1 MSQNYDTPVSNKILK
16 LEDEDVKKYLE
27 SLWGCEK
34 ENPRILN
41 DFPENNNI
49 DKKIIDNFEKNVEN
63 KFDNIKIIGNF
74 SYTNQLEQEVR
85 LKKNELGDE
94 EIKLSYICMRD
105 LITNSCI
112 NNNTM
117 NKINK
122 VHIGLKI
129 KDENKNKND
138 ITNYR
143 FLQVHSKTIK
153 LIDRIWCLRIVDSI
167 KNLDCN
173 IFKCSLIKQI
183 NNSLIETANKNTL
196 SIENVVLIDL
206 EKAFDSCDYDVVE
219 DLMFRS
225 LKRKI
230 NEKFAKSLTDQY
242 MYILRQREVYYHNL
256 KIDFRKGLPTGLP
269 SSNIIFSLLMD
280 ELINEWLEENK
291 SAFKV
296 DKDFIINIY
305 VDDIYL
311 KILNNELKNIIIVT
325 LIDKIKKYKFNVNF
339 EKCKADKKLELE
351 FFTNLE
357 EYDFY
362 LGIPFTRDFRK
373 YTTLILKKFND
384 SNHTNLTY
392 KQIFEILIKKEPL
405 SKQIIGFFNYK
416 FTPIM
421 KEDENIIDFIEK
433 IDLYTN

>member
-1 MSQNYDTPVSNKILK
+1 MSQNYDTPVSNNISK
-16 LEDEDVKKYLE
+16 LDDEDIKKYLE

-41 DFPENNNI
+41 DFPENNKI
-49 DKKIIDNFEKNVEN
+49 DKSILDNFEKNVEN

-74 SYTNQLEQEVR
+74 SYTNQLEKEVR

-94 EIKLSYICMRD
+94 EIKLGYICMRD
-105 LITNSCI
+105 LIKNSCI

-129 KDENKNKND
+129 KDENKNKD
-138 ITNYR
+138 EIKNYR

-167 KNLDCN
+167 KNLDYN

-183 NNSLIETANKNTL
+183 NSSLIETANKNTL

-219 DLMFRS
+219 ELLFRS

-242 MYILRQREVYYHNL
+242 MYIIRQREVYYNNL

-305 VDDIYL
+305 VDDIYI
-311 KILNNELKNIIIVT
+311 KFLNNELKNIIIVS

-362 LGIPFTRDFRK
+362 LGIPFTRDLRK

-392 KQIFEILIKKEPL
+392 EQIYENLIKIQPL
-405 SKQIIGFFNYK
+405 SKQIFGFFNYK
-416 FTPIM
+416 LNPLM
-421 KEDENIIDFIEK
+421 KDDENIIDFIVK
-433 IDLYTN
+433 YLI